1 MKAIVVEG
9 DQTLVWK
16 EVPAPALGPKE
27 VAIAV
32 KATAINRADLMQR
45 RGLYPPPPGASSVL
59 GLECAGIVSAVGDET
74 VRFKVGDAVC
84 ALLPGGGY
92 AEQVAVDEGSVVP
105 VPDGFDFVQAA
116 ARRSVRNRM
125 AEPIHRG

>member
-9 DQTLVWK
+9 DQTLAWK
-16 EVPAPALGPKE
+16 EVPAPVLGPKE

-45 RGLYPPPPGASSVL
+45 RGLYPPPPGASNVL

-74 VRFKVGDAVC
+74 VRFKVC
-84 ALLPGGGY
+84 LLYTSPSPR
-92 AEQVAVDEGSVVP
+92 D
-105 VPDGFDFVQAA
+105 
-116 ARRSVRNRM
+116 
-125 AEPIHRG
+125 

>member
-1 MKAIVVEG
+1 M
-9 DQTLVWK
+9 
-16 EVPAPALGPKE
+16 
-27 VAIAV
+27 
-32 KATAINRADLMQR
+32 
-45 RGLYPPPPGASSVL
+45 L

-105 VPDGFDFVQAA
+105 VPAGFDFVQAA
-116 ARRSVRNRM
+116 ALREVYATAWLNLFIERSCSLVSAVLSMLERVGLTVPLFSSAGRSVSRVLSPLVVIK
-125 AEPIHRG
+125 AELLPIAGC

>member
-1 MKAIVVEG
+1 MWRRANEGIELMKAIVVEG

-59 GLECAGIVSAVGDET
+59 GLECAGIVSAVGGET
-74 VRFKVGDAVC
+74 VRFKVGDC
-84 ALLPGGGY
+84 LLY
-92 AEQVAVDEGSVVP
+92 TSDAADE
-105 VPDGFDFVQAA
+105 
-116 ARRSVRNRM
+116 
-125 AEPIHRG
+125 

>member
-1 MKAIVVEG
+1 MKGIELMKAIVVED
-9 DQTLVWK
+9 DQTLAWK
-16 EVPAPALGPKE
+16 EVPVPALGPKE

-45 RGLYPPPPGASSVL
+45 EGYPPPPGASSVL

-116 ARRSVRNRM
+116 ACQRCTQ
-125 AEPIHRG
+125 PHG

>member
-1 MKAIVVEG
+1 MKGIELMKAIVVED
-9 DQTLVWK
+9 DQTLAWK

-45 RGLYPPPPGASSVL
+45 RVLYPPPPGASIVL

-84 ALLPGGGY
+84 ALLPGGGMR
-92 AEQVAVDEGSVVP
+92 SRWRSMR
-105 VPDGFDFVQAA
+105 AA
-116 ARRSVRNRM
+116 LFLSQMVLILFRRLHCQKCTQ
-125 AEPIHRG
+125 PHG